1 MPNAKRVMNER
12 LTAEVPISFEVQMT
26 VRGGSHKQAT
36 VLPLG
41 CCNTRRDGVPLH
53 TCLAENAVVVRD
65 GVWRS
70 SMVVAVERGL
80 YGPQA

>member
-1 MPNAKRVMNER
+1 MPKSKLVMKDVNR
-12 LTAEVPISFEVQMT
+12 SDVPITFEFSDVNPRRT
-26 VRGGSHKQAT
+26 SEAGHSH
-36 VLPLG
+36 PLG
-41 CCNTRRDGVPLH
+41 YCLARRVGVPLH

-65 GVWRS
+65 GVWCS